1 MESTGP
7 NVLSINTPSATA
19 LYQTMEKSES
29 YRFPNHDDVIALFF
43 KNSAENSKELHRER
57 KRTWG
62 PMFTTNRCVSF

>member
-1 MESTGP
+1 
-7 NVLSINTPSATA
+7 
-19 LYQTMEKSES
+19 MEKSES

-62 PMFTTNRCVSF
+62 PMFTTNRCVPF